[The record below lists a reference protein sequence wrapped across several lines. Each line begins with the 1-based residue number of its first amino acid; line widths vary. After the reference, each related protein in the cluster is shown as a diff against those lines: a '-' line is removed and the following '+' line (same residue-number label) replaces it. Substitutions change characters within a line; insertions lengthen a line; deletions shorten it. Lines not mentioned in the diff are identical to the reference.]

1 MTDDVTGILELDAD
15 AYHDDLV
22 STSRPSL
29 SKSTIHTLLT
39 DSPAHAKAK
48 HPRLNPSYAPQQE
61 ERFDIGTACHALL
74 LEGRNA
80 VEVVN
85 ADDWRTTAA
94 KVQREGARANGKIP
108 LLEKHWMACQDMIGA
123 AREQLDAIAVDPPLF
138 VNGRAEQTIVW
149 EEDDVL
155 CRARCDWLHDN
166 AMACDDY
173 KTTSRSAH
181 PEAWS
186 RALYGIGA
194 DLQHAFYCRGI
205 KAVTGVQP
213 VFRFVVQETF
223 APYAL
228 SVIQLTPAVVA
239 LANEKLNTALEIWKR
254 CLETN
259 VWPAY
264 PQRVCWAD
272 LPPWEEARFLERD
285 AMRAAA

>member
-1 MTDDVTGILELDAD
+1 MSDIIGVHEIPAEEYHSDLLDPK
-15 AYHDDLV
+15 
-22 STSRPSL
+22 RPSF
-29 SKSTIHTLLT
+29 SKSIAHTLLT
-39 DSPAHAKAK
+39 SSPAHAKAK
-48 HPRLNPSYAPQQE
+48 HPRLNPGYQAQDE
-61 ERFDIGTACHALL
+61 ERFDIGTACHALM

-80 VEVVN
+80 VQVIN
-85 ADDWRTTAA
+85 ADDWRTKIA
-94 KVQREGARANGKIP
+94 KEQRDEARIAGRIP
-108 LLEKHWMACQDMIGA
+108 LLEKHWMACQDMVA
-123 AREQLDAIAVDPPLF
+123 ATREQLDAIEIDPPLF

-149 EEDDVL
+149 DEDGVL
-155 CRARCDWLHDN
+155 CRARADWLHDN
-166 AMACDDY
+166 ATACDDY

-186 RALYGIGA
+186 RALYSIGA
-194 DLQHAFYCRGI
+194 DLQHALYCRGI
-205 KAVTGVQP
+205 KAVTGKEP
-213 VFRFVVQETF
+213 AFRFVVQETF

-264 PQRVCWAD
+264 PQRVCWAE